1 MQTKIES
8 TTKTVSQGTEW
19 VRSYV
24 FTPAHNAMDFVE
36 NKMESVM
43 LKPSSGMFRNIFF
56 SVRSPQ
62 YIIKVQTIMV
72 TSIILFLFSK
82 KSATSNEPGLV
93 NTASRLID
101 VTYRVN
107 AGVINTVG
115 QKVQDVTD
123 KKNWVRNIIFRI
135 LNSRLRN
142 YPNI

>member
-56 SVRSPQ
+56 LSTFT
-62 YIIKVQTIMV
+62 TIYNKIPNHMV

-115 QKVQDVTD
+115 QKVQEVTD
-123 KKNWVRNIIFRI
+123 KKNWVCNIIFRI
-135 LNSRLRN
+135 LDSR
-142 YPNI
+142 